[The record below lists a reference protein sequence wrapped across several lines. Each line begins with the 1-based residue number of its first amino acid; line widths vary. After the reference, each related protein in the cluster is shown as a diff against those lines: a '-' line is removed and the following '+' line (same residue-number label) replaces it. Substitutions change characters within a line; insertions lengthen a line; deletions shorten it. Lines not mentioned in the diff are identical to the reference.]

1 MSATTAVA
9 AALPIP
15 QRATGSHFYRYSE
28 FTGPRREWLKNI
40 ILDHRLYVPDLS
52 QLNDPA
58 DGRPKIA
65 RMDEEQLF
73 AFFYYGREGV
83 LKRNPHMSLEAQ
95 IIEVVILNTSLKRHG
110 AEVFMRGTVEA
121 FYKELD
127 DWRIYCLCKRSD
139 NMSMWAKYASNHSGY
154 CLEFANVGPFFGTA
168 FEVTYGDSAPLHLA
182 NRENMDGRWFARKTR
197 EWSGE
202 EEIRVLVP
210 RHSPAETKIE
220 PEWLTRLILGWK
232 MPKADRAEIRALAK
246 QRSPELKVVE
256 ASWDCL
262 DHVLKI
268 GN

>member
-1 MSATTAVA
+1 MSVTTTIG

-15 QRATGSHFYRYSE
+15 KKATGSYFYKYSE
-28 FTGPRREWLKNI
+28 LTGLRREWLKNI
-40 ILDHRLYVPDLS
+40 ILEHRLYVPNLS

-73 AFFYYGREGV
+73 AFYYYGREGV
-83 LKRNPHMSLEAQ
+83 LKRNPRMSPEAQ
-95 IIEVVILNTSLKRHG
+95 ILEGVILNNSLKRHG
-110 AEVFMRGTVEA
+110 VEVFMRGTVEA

-139 NMSMWAKYASNHSGY
+139 NMNMWAKYAGNHSGY

-168 FEVTYGDSAPLHLA
+168 FEVTYGDSQPLDLSI
-182 NRENMDGRWFARKTR
+182 RENMDGRWFARKMQ

-220 PEWLTRLILGWK
+220 TEWLTRLILGRK
-232 MPKADRAEIRALAK
+232 MPEADRAEIRAWAK
-246 QRSPELKVVE
+246 HRSPGLKVVE

-262 DHVLKI
+262 DHVLRV